1 MELRLVFNEDDA
13 DENPSL
19 LRYISE
25 TFKNKEPFFE
35 YKKLNFFGCLPLQ
48 LDRSLDEK
56 GRTIFSCKL
65 DLEYFDIK

>member
-13 DENPSL
+13 DENPAL
-19 LRYISE
+19 LEYISE

-35 YKKLNFFGCLPLQ
+35 YKKLNFFGCLPLR
-48 LDRSLDEK
+48 LDQKLDEN
-56 GRTIFSCKL
+56 GRTIFSYNL